1 MLRQLGIDS
10 REFWAV
16 IYAYP
21 CEIAQD
27 EDGELV
33 ATFPDVPEAITGG
46 RDRAETLRLA
56 ADALSA
62 ALAGYV
68 HARRDI
74 PEPGTASPGQELVAV
89 PAVMT
94 AKLALYSAMRSQD
107 VTESELAR
115 RLGASAP
122 AVRKLTDPDRRSPM
136 SQLQEA
142 LDAVGCRLVIDVT
155 AA

>member
-1 MLRQLGIDS
+1 M
-10 REFWAV
+10 

-21 CEIAQD
+21 CEVTSD

-33 ATFPDVPEAITGG
+33 GTFPDVPEAITGG

-68 HARRDI
+68 HGQRDI
-74 PEPGTASPGQELVAV
+74 PQPRTASPDQELVAV
-89 PAVMT
+89 PALMA
-94 AKLALYSAMRSQD
+94 AKLALYSAMRSQHI
-107 VTESELAR
+107 TESDLAR
-115 RLGASAP
+115 TLGIRPSA
-122 AVRKLTDPDRRSPM
+122 AHKLTDPDRPSRIG
-136 SQLQEA
+136 QLQAA
-142 LDAVGCRLVIDVT
+142 LDAVGCQLVIDIT

>member
-1 MLRQLGIDS
+1 MK
-10 REFWAV
+10 
-16 IYAYP
+16 YAYP
-21 CEIAQD
+21 CEIASD

-33 ATFPDVPEAITGG
+33 GTFPDVPEAITGG

-68 HARRDI
+68 HHQRDI
-74 PEPGTASPGQELVAV
+74 PRPSTASQGHEIVAV

-94 AKLALYSAMRSQD
+94 AKLALYSAMRSQNI
-107 VTESELAR
+107 TESELAR
-115 RLGASAP
+115 RLDVRPSA
-122 AVRKLTDPDRRSPM
+122 VQKLTDPESRSRIG
-136 SQLQEA
+136 QLQAA
-142 LDAVGCRLVIDVT
+142 LDAVGCQLVIDVT